1 MDIKE
6 FSGSAFEDS
15 SSSMTASSLNSV
27 EKNRFKTKWPTVEEI
42 EKILGFRIRP
52 PTPPPPPKLDEVVQ
66 AEVSTE
72 ANKKGKKSAGKKK
85 EPVKANLKPGSG
97 KLPKT
102 SATKARGILKSDGS
116 NSGNKK
122 SKNVEIAKP
131 EEPKTVQIM
140 VEPVTPTQIDTNAI
154 KEVPATPNKPDEIK
168 EIIIELPKALCPSSL
183 KFSKKLGVK
192 SWIENTQFE
201 LSNRTKPLI

>member
-1 MDIKE
+1 MSNEVLKLKQNDVPYGCLKNGQKKTYREWKELNNNNIKIDVPDI
-6 FSGSAFEDS
+6 
-15 SSSMTASSLNSV
+15 
-27 EKNRFKTKWPTVEEI
+27 
-42 EKILGFRIRP
+42 IRP

-168 EIIIELPKALCPSSL
+168 EIIIN
-183 KFSKKLGVK
+183 FF
-192 SWIENTQFE
+192 I
-201 LSNRTKPLI
+201 LIFC